1 MRLPVT
7 REPMFDQ
14 NPLRETLE
22 RGDSAIGAVAKVAS
36 PTLIEVYGEIGLDFA
51 FVDLEHGGQSPFD
64 SDYLEHLY
72 RAAIIGEIEP
82 LVRLPSGDPPLVRKV
97 LDTGVRSVIVPRV
110 KTAEEVRRTVEASRF
125 DYDGGPG
132 ERGFVSGSQA
142 SMWGR
147 YLDGYLDRQDD
158 TALVGVIIETAEGLE
173 NVEEILSVPELG
185 FAFVGHRDLTVSLGH
200 RTDVDHPEVRAA
212 ADRVLEAARDAGVP
226 VGRVASDPDDARAG
240 VERGFQF
247 FLVGYE
253 LHAVREVFGRWV
265 SEFRDD

>member
-1 MRLPVT
+1 
-7 REPMFDQ
+7 MFDQ

-22 RGDSAIGAVAKVAS
+22 SGGAAIGAVVRSGS
-36 PTLIEVYGEIGLDFA
+36 PILVEVYGEVGLDFA

-64 SDYLEHLY
+64 SDGLEHLH
-72 RAAIIGEIEP
+72 RAATVGGIE
-82 LVRLPSGDPPLVRKV
+82 PLVRKV

-132 ERGFVSGSQA
+132 ERGFVSGGQA
-142 SMWGR
+142 SAWGR
-147 YLDGYLDRQDD
+147 DLDGYLDRQDD
-158 TALVGVIIETAEGLE
+158 TALVGVIVETAEALA
-173 NVEEILSVPELG
+173 NVEEILSVPDLG
-185 FAFVGHRDLTVSLGH
+185 FVFVGHRDLTVSLGH
-200 RTDVDHPEVRAA
+200 RSDVDHPEVRAA
-212 ADRVLEAARDAGVP
+212 VDRVLEAALDAGVP
-226 VGRVASDPDDARAG
+226 VGRVASDPADARAG

-265 SEFRDD
+265 SEFHGED